1 MTEQAQMKS
10 NNKKGK
16 TRVVCQSSLESE
28 ITKDSVQ
35 PFKNFKWKQGKNI
48 SKHKREKQ
56 LRCSAK
62 ARKKRLQKQ
71 LMPISNTE

>member
-35 PFKNFKWKQGKNI
+35 PFKTLSGNKEKTTFRSTKEKNSCAVLPRHGKKDCKN
-48 SKHKREKQ
+48 
-56 LRCSAK
+56 
-62 ARKKRLQKQ
+62 
-71 LMPISNTE
+71 N